1 MPIATVRVLDY
12 NTAKPLVG
20 CFVDLGGF
28 TAYTDW
34 KGEAVLTVP
43 SEPLPLKVLHR
54 DYSPYSYSLATLLQ
68 DSTVEVR
75 LVPLVSI
82 L

>member
-1 MPIATVRVLDY
+1 MPRATVRVLDY
-12 NTAKPLVG
+12 NTGNPISNS
-20 CFVDLGGF
+20 FVDLGGF
-28 TAYTDW
+28 TGYTDW
-34 KGEAVLTVP
+34 KGEIVLTVP
-43 SEPLPLKVLHR
+43 SEPLSLRVLHG
-54 DYSPYSYSLATLLQ
+54 DYSPYSYSFVTLLQ

>member
-12 NTAKPLVG
+12 NTGNPISNS
-20 CFVDLGGF
+20 FVDLGGF
-28 TAYTDW
+28 TGYTDW
-34 KGEAVLTVP
+34 KGEVVLEIP
-43 SEPLPLKVLHR
+43 SETLILKILHK
-54 DYSPYSYSLATLLQ
+54 DYSPYSYSFLTLSQ

-75 LVPLVSI
+75 LIPLVSI

>member
-1 MPIATVRVLDY
+1 MPKAKVRVLDY
-12 NTAKPLVG
+12 NTAKPLLNA
-20 CFVDLGGF
+20 FVDLGGF
-28 TAYTDW
+28 TGYTDW
-34 KGEAVLTVP
+34 RGEITLTVP

-75 LVPLVSI
+75 LIPLVSI

>member
-12 NTAKPLVG
+12 NTAKPVVG
-20 CFVDLGGF
+20 SFVDLGGF
-28 TAYTDW
+28 TGYTDW
-34 KGEAVLTVP
+34 RGEVVLSVP
-43 SEPLPLKVLHR
+43 SEPLPLKVLHG
-54 DYSPYSYSLATLLQ
+54 DYSPYSYSFVTLLQ